1 MFSLRLIA
9 AGGVALCMLGTP
21 AMAAQC
27 GNGPAGFPAWLAAFK
42 QEAVAAGISPRVAS
56 SALDGLTYDAKVIS
70 LDRNQRVFKQSFEQ
84 FSGRMVNSHR
94 INKGRAMMKA
104 HAGLLSRI
112 EKSFGVPGAVVV
124 AIWAL
129 ETDFGVNRGNMPV
142 FRSLATLSY
151 DCRRSAFFTDNLMGA
166 LKVVQRGDLSPAQMR
181 GAWAGELG
189 QTQFMALNYYKYA
202 VDFDGNGHRDL
213 LRSVP
218 DVLASTANYLKGHG
232 WQRGGGWQ
240 PGQANFGALL
250 QWNKSQVY
258 AKTMALLATRLQ
270 GN

>member
-1 MFSLRLIA
+1 MLSLRLLA
-9 AGGVALCMLGTP
+9 AGAVALCVSAAP
-21 AMAAQC
+21 AVAAQC
-27 GNGPAGFPAWLAAFK
+27 GNGPAGFSAWLAAFK
-42 QEAVAAGISPRVAS
+42 QEAVAAGIPARVVS
-56 SALDGLTYDAKVIS
+56 SALDGVTYDAKVIS

-94 INKGRAMMKA
+94 ISKGRAMLKT

-112 EKSFGVPGAVVV
+112 EKSFGVPGPVVV

-142 FRSLATLSY
+142 FRSLATLAY
-151 DCRRSAFFTDNLMGA
+151 DCRRTEFFTGNLMDA
-166 LKVVQRGDLSPAQMR
+166 LRVVQRGDLAPGQMR

-189 QTQFMALNYYKYA
+189 QTQFMASNYYIYA

-232 WQRGGGWQ
+232 WQRGSGWQ

-258 AKTMALLATRLQ
+258 SKTVALLATRLE
-270 GN
+270 GK